1 MEQDNFFLL
10 HDERRKKLDYLS
22 TKQVA
27 ELKGCK
33 ERYIQKLCKDGKI
46 DTKQEVNCKGR
57 MKYLIPVSAL
67 PEKLQKKYY
76 NKLKKDIGLAP
87 ELKDDKTALKQR
99 KNNVKK
105 AFDEYSQAD
114 REEMAEWCGIFR
126 EFEELR
132 AVYGKKIGFNA
143 DFVGKCRIEHPNLNI
158 SVDILYRKYA
168 AYKEND
174 YDGLIDRRGGWNR
187 GTSSIR
193 TEVWHIYASLYLSY
207 QNPKISKC
215 YRETVAWCITNY
227 PEFVDDIPGEYTFR
241 RRTEKELSGAVASWV
256 RDGEQRCLAKFG
268 IFAER
273 DYSDIE
279 ANDVWIFD
287 NHTLDIR
294 SIAPDGR
301 IHRMSLTAIQDAKS
315 GVIVGYNP
323 CDNPCSQS
331 TLFAMYRAVS
341 GNFGLCRYAYLDNGS
356 EFCATDVG
364 GRGHRKKSS
373 WCKEDAPPTI
383 FELLGI
389 QSQFALPANPDAKNI
404 ERFFYTFKEQF
415 SKSTDGFCGGTVVER
430 HKCMNEKEK
439 NHDLP
444 TDAEVIELLDLYI
457 KNYNSSP
464 YGGKETKFKGMSR
477 IEVWNESVNSDRVKF
492 RDVASEEDL
501 ALLLARSTRYQQ
513 IKRNGVFV
521 IMYGKKIWFRDD
533 NTVFNIGKEVYV
545 RFDPYNL
552 DSVRVYDKET
562 DKYLWTYPR
571 ADYLDVP
578 YLAAESEDGKDRIAE
593 FQKNFAET
601 RNAIKEK
608 GESYTNSPY
617 AVDSLAAAINEMKL
631 TAANYEVKKPTKFE
645 PVTAQE
651 IDIEYPEREDI
662 IDVDYS
668 ELEELRA
675 MNDRLEMAKKG
686 A

>member
-1 MEQDNFFLL
+1 M
-10 HDERRKKLDYLS
+10 DYLS
-22 TKQVA
+22 TKEVA
-27 ELKGCK
+27 ELKGCSD
-33 ERYIQKLCKDGKI
+33 RYIKQLCKDGKI
-46 DTKQEVNCKGR
+46 QAKQVLNCKGR
-57 MKYLIPVSAL
+57 MKYLIPISEL
-67 PEKLQKKYY
+67 SEDLQAKYY
-76 NKLKKDIGLAP
+76 AKLKSDAGLAL
-87 ELKDDKTALKQR
+87 ELKDDKTALKQSS
-99 KNNVKK
+99 KSVKK
-105 AFDEYSQAD
+105 AFDEYSQAE
-114 REEMAEWCGIFR
+114 REEMAEWIRILR
-126 EFEELR
+126 EWQELR
-132 AVYGKKIGFNA
+132 ANYKKKTDFDA
-143 DFVGKCRIEHPNLNI
+143 DFVGKCRIEHPDLNI

-215 YRETVAWCITNY
+215 YRETVAWCVTNY
-227 PEFVDDIPGEYTFR
+227 PEFVDGIPDVSAFR
-241 RRTEKELSGAVASWV
+241 RRTKKELDGAVASWV
-256 RDGEQRCLAKFG
+256 RDGEKKCLAKFG

-273 DYSDIE
+273 DYSDLE

-341 GNFGLCRYAYLDNGS
+341 GDFGLCRYAYLDNGS

-415 SKSTDGFCGGTVVER
+415 SKSTGGFCGGTVVER
-430 HKCMNEKEK
+430 HSCMNEKEK

-457 KNYNSSP
+457 KNYNAGE
-464 YGGKETKFKGMSR
+464 YGGKEAKYRGKRR
-477 IEVWNESVNSDRVKF
+477 IDVWNESVNSDHVKF

-501 ALLLARSTRYQQ
+501 TLLLARSTRYQQ
-513 IKRNGVFV
+513 IKRDGVFV

-533 NTVFNIGKEVYV
+533 NTIFNIGKKVYV

-552 DSVRVYDKET
+552 DSVRVYEKET

-571 ADYLDVP
+571 AAYLDVP
-578 YLAAESEDGKDRIAE
+578 YLAAESEDGKDRVAE
-593 FQKNFAET
+593 FQKNFAKT

-608 GESYTNSPY
+608 TESYTNSPY

-631 TAANYEVKKPTKFE
+631 TVANYEVKKPKHFE

-651 IDIEYPEREDI
+651 IDIEFPKRENI
-662 IDVDYS
+662 VDVDYS
-668 ELEELRA
+668 GLEELEELRA
-675 MNDRLEMAKKG
+675 MNDRLERARKG

>member
-1 MEQDNFFLL
+1 MN
-10 HDERRKKLDYLS
+10 YL
-22 TKQVA
+22 TVKETA
-27 ELKGCK
+27 ELKGCSIQYMK
-33 ERYIQKLCKDGKI
+33 KLAKNGKIKAEIKFDPEIKQERYF
-46 DTKQEVNCKGR
+46 
-57 MKYLIPVSAL
+57 IPVETL
-67 PEKLQKKYY
+67 PENLQAKYY
-76 NKLKKDIGLAP
+76 AKLKKDVGLAP
-87 ELKDDKTALKQR
+87 ELKNDSETVLKQSS
-99 KNNVKK
+99 KSIKK
-105 AFDEYSQAD
+105 AFDEYSKAE
-114 REEMAEWCGIFR
+114 REEMAEWIRILR
-126 EFEELR
+126 EWQELR
-132 AVYGKKIGFNA
+132 ANYKKKTDFDA
-143 DFVGKCRIEHPNLNI
+143 DFIGKCRIEHPELNI

-168 AYKEND
+168 AYKANN
-174 YDGLIDRRGGWNR
+174 YDGLIDKRGGWNR

-215 YRETVAWCITNY
+215 YRETVAWCTTNY
-227 PEFVDDIPGEYTFR
+227 PEFVDGIPKEYTFR
-241 RRTEKELSGAVASWV
+241 RRTEKELSGTVASWV

-273 DYSDIE
+273 DYSDLE

-323 CDNPCSQS
+323 CDDPCSQS
-331 TLFAMYRAVS
+331 TLFAIYRAVS
-341 GNFGLCRYAYLDNGS
+341 SDFGLCRYAYLDNGS

-389 QSQFALPANPDAKNI
+389 QAQFALPANPDAKNI
-404 ERFFYTFKEQF
+404 ERFFYTFKENF

-457 KNYNSSP
+457 KNYNAGE
-464 YGGKETKFKGMSR
+464 YGGKESKFKGMSR
-477 IEVWNESVNSDRVKF
+477 IEVWNQSVNSDRVKF

-501 ALLLARSTRYQQ
+501 ALLLARSTRYQK
-513 IKRNGVFV
+513 ISRNGVFV
-521 IMYGKKIWFRDD
+521 KMYGKKIWFRNDD
-533 NTVFNIGKEVYV
+533 TVFEEDREVYV
-545 RFDPYNL
+545 RYNPYNL
-552 DSVRVYDKET
+552 DSVRVYDRYT
-562 DKYLWTYPR
+562 DKYLCTYPR
-571 ADYLDVP
+571 ADYLNVP
-578 YLAAESEDGKDRIAE
+578 FLAAESENGKDRVAE
-593 FQKNFAET
+593 FQKYFAKT

-608 GESYTNSPY
+608 AESYTNSPY
-617 AVDSLAAAINEMKL
+617 AVDLLAAAINEMKL
-631 TAANYEVKKPTKFE
+631 TATNYEVKKPAKFE

-651 IDIEYPEREDI
+651 INIEYPEREDI
-662 IDVDYS
+662 VNVDYS

-675 MNDRLEMAKKG
+675 MNDRLERARKG